1 MNGEAMNRLDCVPGY
16 HSVII
21 RMSSKIQENLSD
33 LFTIVFMAC
42 MVFRP
47 GKIFVDSVVK
57 FV

>member
-1 MNGEAMNRLDCVPGY
+1 MNRLDCVPGY